1 MNLVE
6 RVFEIAECFMKDSQ
20 QVFLNREEIKY
31 VSDVMMKEGKNKF
44 PAKDISDVFKA
55 CLLELVGN
63 SINYCYWYGRHDIRP
78 AGSSSTRMY
87 ALLEPAFNWYKNPGL
102 PRINGQL
109 SHNMDAFIHSLSINR
124 FPLLEE
130 RIQHL
135 KQLLEFGE
143 EFIAE
148 IIDSHDDGDFDKQF
162 KRLVTLFPG
171 YSSDIFLKRAS
182 LFFLQLYRNL
192 GWFEESMHKLH
203 VPADYQVPKIL
214 NHYGCIKYSIDL
226 TKAIKNNILITKHTQ
241 AECEIRSATILAC
254 RELSK
259 LTGWNIADVDGWL
272 WLQRKQA
279 TQPFHLTI
287 TTDY

>member
-6 RVFEIAECFMKDSQ
+6 NVFDIAERFMKDSQ
-20 QVFLNREEIKY
+20 QVFLNHEEIER
-31 VSDVMMKEGKNKF
+31 VSEVMIKEDKSKF
-44 PAKDISDVFKA
+44 PAKDISDVFKI
-55 CLLELVGN
+55 CLFELIGN

-78 AGSSSTRMY
+78 GDASSTKMY
-87 ALLEPAFNWYKNPGL
+87 ELLEKAFSWYTNPGL
-102 PRINGQL
+102 PRINNMM
-109 SHNMDAFIHSLSINR
+109 SHNMSTFIYSLSHNR

-130 RIQHL
+130 RINHL
-135 KQLLEFGE
+135 NQLLEFGE

-148 IIDSHDDGDFDKQF
+148 IVEWHDDEKFNNHF

-192 GWFEESMHKLH
+192 GWFEEAMHKLH

-214 NHYGCIKYSIDL
+214 NHYGCISYDHSLIK
-226 TKAIKNNILITKHTQ
+226 KIKNNIHIPKHTQ
-241 AECEIRSATILAC
+241 EECEIRAATILAC
-254 RELSK
+254 KKLCD
-259 LTGWNIADVDGWL
+259 LTGWNISDVDGWF
-272 WLQRKQA
+272 WLKRKES
-279 TQPFHLTI
+279 TEPFHLTI